1 MGKPRG
7 TLYRGGPGMITWV
20 LHRITGVAIFF
31 FLFAHIL
38 DTSLV
43 AVGDGR
49 LYDSVIEVYRNPLVT
64 LMEMGLVVA
73 VIFHAMNGIKV
84 TLVDFWSKGTER
96 IRALSAATVALTVL
110 LSVAAVGIM
119 GKTLIE
125 ELQGSGEQLS
135 AADD

>member
-7 TLYRGGPGMITWV
+7 TFYRGGPGMITWV
-20 LHRITGVAIFF
+20 LHRITGVLIFF

-49 LYDSVIEVYRNPLVT
+49 LYDSVIDVYRNPIVT

-73 VIFHAMNGIKV
+73 VIYHAMNGIKV
-84 TLVDFWSKGTER
+84 TLIDFWSKGTER
-96 IRALSAATVALTVL
+96 IRALTAATVVLTVL
-110 LSVAAVGIM
+110 LSGAAVGIM

-125 ELQGSGEQLS
+125 ELQRGSEQ
-135 AADD
+135 AMH

>member
-20 LHRITGVAIFF
+20 LHRITGVLIFF

-49 LYDSVIEVYRNPLVT
+49 LYDSVVEVYRNPIVT

-73 VIFHAMNGIKV
+73 VIYHAMNGIKV
-84 TLVDFWSKGTER
+84 TLIDFWSKGTER
-96 IRALSAATVALTVL
+96 IRALSAVTVVLTVL

-119 GKTLIE
+119 GMTLIE
-125 ELQGSGEQLS
+125 ELQRGNEQALH
-135 AADD
+135 

>member
-20 LHRITGVAIFF
+20 LHRITGVLIFF

-49 LYDSVIEVYRNPLVT
+49 LYDSVIAVYRNPIVT

-73 VIFHAMNGIKV
+73 VIYHAMNGIKV
-84 TLVDFWSKGTER
+84 TLIDFWSKGTER
-96 IRALSAATVALTVL
+96 IRALSAATVVLTVL
-110 LSVAAVGIM
+110 LSGAAVGIM

-125 ELQGSGEQLS
+125 ELQRGREQ
-135 AADD
+135 AMH